1 MNGTDDNCSNCGI
14 KEFAQHEQWQKGEQ
28 VSEKGICWSVPV
40 SCFMISV
47 LLPVVS
53 CASAHGTKFS
63 ANTIITR
70 IKENTFFI
78 VNEANVFFYLPLT
91 KDKVFLFFCN
101 KSPPCPTNPANI
113 KSLENLN
120 LHQTFEQLLKAH
132 ELLVYKICRLYGDT
146 EDDRKDLFQD
156 IVIQLWRAYPKFRG
170 DAKFSTWLYRI
181 GLNVA
186 ITQFRKQKNK
196 IYATDIESLNIAI
209 ADDNYST
216 EKDEQFKEM
225 YAAIEKLNAIEKAIV
240 MLYLEDKSYDEMEEI
255 LGISNGNLRVK
266 MNRIKEKLRQ
276 ITKN

>member
-1 MNGTDDNCSNCGI
+1 
-14 KEFAQHEQWQKGEQ
+14 
-28 VSEKGICWSVPV
+28 V
-40 SCFMISV
+40 
-47 LLPVVS
+47 
-53 CASAHGTKFS
+53 
-63 ANTIITR
+63 
-70 IKENTFFI
+70 ENT
-78 VNEANVFFYLPLT
+78 
-91 KDKVFLFFCN
+91 K
-101 KSPPCPTNPANI
+101 
-113 KSLENLN
+113 

-156 IVIQLWRAYPKFRG
+156 IVIQLWKAYPKFRG

-196 IYATDIESLNIAI
+196 IYASDIESMNLVI
-209 ADDNYST
+209 ADDTYST

-225 YAAIEKLNAIEKAIV
+225 YAAIEKLNDIEKAIV
-240 MLYLEDKSYDEMEEI
+240 MLYLEDKSYEEMEEI